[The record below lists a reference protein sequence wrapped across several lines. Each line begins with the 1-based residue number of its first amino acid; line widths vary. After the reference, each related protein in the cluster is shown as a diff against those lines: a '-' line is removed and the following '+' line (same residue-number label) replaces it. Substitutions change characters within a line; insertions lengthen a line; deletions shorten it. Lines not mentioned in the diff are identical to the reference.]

1 MKRAAHFLW
10 LMTITIMGL
19 SQPGYSQTAK
29 EIFNSNDEPPITYL
43 GIDFTQARLI
53 NDAGASAA
61 DLKEKHFPGINQ
73 VVVNEPKK
81 YDLAKAFRKT
91 INNDISVTEKVNANI
106 DAEKIKSSNSS
117 DETRLD
123 AAAIQNI
130 VNGYDL
136 NGKKGIGLVFIMEGL
151 NKPGAKGSMF
161 VTFIDMAT
169 RKVLFTE
176 RMTGKAGGFGYKN
189 YWAKSVFEVLE
200 DIEKS
205 KYKEW
210 KNRNT

>member
-1 MKRAAHFLW
+1 MKRVVAFLS
-10 LMTITIMGL
+10 IVAIAIIGL
-19 SQPGYSQTAK
+19 TQSAYAQTAK
-29 EIFNSNDEPPITYL
+29 EIFNSTETPVTYL

-53 NDAGASAA
+53 NDAGASAT

-73 VVVNEPKK
+73 VVINEPQK
-81 YDLAKAFRKT
+81 YDLVKAFRKPIT
-91 INNDISVTEKVNANI
+91 NDISVTEKVNATI
-106 DAEKIKSSNSS
+106 DADKIKSSNSS

-123 AAAIQNI
+123 AAAIQKV
-130 VNGYDL
+130 VNQYDL
-136 NGKKGIGLVFIMEGL
+136 GGKKGAGLVFIMEGL
-151 NKPGAKGSMF
+151 NKPGAKGSMY

-169 RKVLFTE
+169 RKVIFTE

-189 YWAKSVFEVLE
+189 YWAKSVFEVLK

-210 KNRNT
+210 QNKNS

>member
-1 MKRAAHFLW
+1 MKRAATFLLLVVSAV
-10 LMTITIMGL
+10 LMQAG
-19 SQPGYSQTAK
+19 QANSQTAK
-29 EIFNSNDEPPITYL
+29 DIFNSTDMSVTYL

-53 NDAGASAA
+53 NDAAASAT

-73 VVVNEPKK
+73 VIVNEPKK

-91 INNDISVTEKVNANI
+91 INNDISVTEKANATI
-106 DAEKIKSSNSS
+106 DADKIKSSSSS
-117 DETRLD
+117 DETRLTTAD
-123 AAAIQNI
+123 IQKV

-136 NGKKGIGLVFIMEGL
+136 GGKKGVGLVFIMEGM
-151 NKPGAKGSMF
+151 NKAGAKGTMY
-161 VTFIDMAT
+161 VTFVDMAT

-189 YWAKSVFEVLE
+189 YWVKPVFEVLE

-210 KNRNT
+210 KNKNS

>member
-1 MKRAAHFLW
+1 MKRIDAFLW
-10 LMTITIMGL
+10 LLAITIMGL
-19 SQPGYSQTAK
+19 SQPVYSQTTK
-29 EIFNSNDEPPITYL
+29 EVFNSETPITYL

-53 NDAGASAA
+53 NDAGASAT

-81 YDLAKAFRKT
+81 YDLVKAFKRPIT
-91 INNDISVTEKVNANI
+91 NDISVTEKANSTI

-117 DETRLD
+117 DEGRLSATD
-123 AAAIQNI
+123 IQKV
-130 VNGYDL
+130 VNQYEL
-136 NGKKGIGLVFIMEGL
+136 AGKKGTGLVFIMEGL
-151 NKPGAKGSMF
+151 NKPGAKGSMY

-169 RKVLFTE
+169 RKVIFTE

-210 KNRNT
+210 KNKNS

>member
-1 MKRAAHFLW
+1 MKRVAAFFSIVAIAIIAL
-10 LMTITIMGL
+10 TQ
-19 SQPGYSQTAK
+19 SAYAQTAR
-29 EIFNSNDEPPITYL
+29 ELFNSTETPVTYL

-81 YDLAKAFRKT
+81 YDLAKAFRKPIT
-91 INNDISVTEKVNANI
+91 NDISVTEKVNSTI
-106 DAEKIKSSNSS
+106 DADKIKSSSSS
-117 DETRLD
+117 DESRLD
-123 AAAIQNI
+123 AAAIQNV
-130 VNGYDL
+130 VNQYDL
-136 NGKKGIGLVFIMEGL
+136 GGKKGVGLVFIMEGL
-151 NKPGAKGSMF
+151 NKPGAKGSMY

-169 RKVLFTE
+169 RKVIFTE

-200 DIEKS
+200 DIQKK
-205 KYKEW
+205 KYNEW
-210 KNRNT
+210 KNKNA